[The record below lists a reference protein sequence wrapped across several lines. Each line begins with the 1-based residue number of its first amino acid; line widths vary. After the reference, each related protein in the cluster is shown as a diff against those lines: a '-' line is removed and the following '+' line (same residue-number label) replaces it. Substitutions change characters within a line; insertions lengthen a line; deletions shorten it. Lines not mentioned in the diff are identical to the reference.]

1 MTTEQYMSSY
11 TCAGQHRENLA
22 VKGLFGSVCGHA
34 VPHLFVNIKS
44 GEKRIYLH
52 YLVNK
57 LIETGFVPAYINYDI
72 ACRAAPY
79 FRKWEEELRASILK
93 VNPEHDFTKGYT
105 RVAGMTFGL
114 GRWHAYG
121 HKSACHSIW
130 SMLYQPGFGLSD
142 GEDME
147 RLWAVLNAHAGRT
160 SMMNMGNRNDSLSLV
175 LLHIIDSKKL
185 ELPDKLVV
193 VRFFVHKH
201 NLYVVLCTH
210 KHNITHVYTHVYTCV
225 NMCTHVDTCVHMY
238 THLSYMYTHV
248 YTSEVITTTEVDIR
262 YNGR

>member
-1 MTTEQYMSSY
+1 
-11 TCAGQHRENLA
+11 
-22 VKGLFGSVCGHA
+22 
-34 VPHLFVNIKS
+34 
-44 GEKRIYLH
+44 
-52 YLVNK
+52 
-57 LIETGFVPAYINYDI
+57 
-72 ACRAAPY
+72 
-79 FRKWEEELRASILK
+79 
-93 VNPEHDFTKGYT
+93 
-105 RVAGMTFGL
+105 MTFGL